1 MTGQKTPESMQA
13 SLKEMNSALLRRMQQ
28 KQRAQWQ
35 AAMRLKSLESDR
47 NQFMRKLRDAGII
60 KHDHLDTGEEVYAAL
75 DDWRRAELERRDEEI
90 CALKAEVSH
99 LQNQLESTQGEL
111 MDVKGTFS

>member
-35 AAMRLKSLESDR
+35 VSLESDR